1 MYESFFGLRERPF
14 ELTPNPR
21 YLLLTPRHREA
32 LSNLEYGIA
41 SRRGLTVVIGDAG
54 TGKTTLLRAVL
65 GRLRVGAGLLK
76 PGPCSYISNPTLSRT
91 EFFETLARDFRLP
104 AACTSSK
111 ARVLQELQGVLQQA
125 EAVGSSAALVVDEA
139 HSLPH
144 DLLEEVRL
152 LANIETDTAKLLPL
166 VLVGQPE
173 LADRLNEPELRQLK
187 QRIALRCRLEPLDA
201 QETAAYLAARLRHA
215 GGDPAT
221 VFTREAVVEIH
232 RRSRGIP
239 RVINVIGD
247 NALTTGFALDER
259 PVGRGIVVEVCGDLD
274 LQQSSS
280 PTGMPTLLETVDPVP
295 DRVDPPLPAPERE
308 KRSSLLRDWK
318 FGKAS

>member
-21 YLLLTPRHREA
+21 FLLLTPRHREA
-32 LSNLEYGIA
+32 LSSLEYGIA

-76 PGPCSYISNPTLSRT
+76 PGPCSYICNPTLTRQ
-91 EFFETLARDFRLP
+91 EFFEIIARDFSLP
-104 AACTSSK
+104 VSWIPSK
-111 ARVLQELQGVLQQA
+111 ARLLHELQRVLVQTLA
-125 EAVGSSAALVVDEA
+125 AGGSAALVVDEA

-144 DLLEEVRL
+144 DLLEEIRL
-152 LANIETDTAKLLPL
+152 LANMETDTAKLLPL

-173 LADRLNEPELRQLK
+173 LAGRLNQPELRQLK
-187 QRIALRCRLEPLDA
+187 QRIALRCRLEALDA
-201 QETAAYLAARLRHA
+201 QETGAYIGARLRHA
-215 GGDPAT
+215 GGDPGT

-239 RVINVIGD
+239 RVINVVAD
-247 NALTTGFALDER
+247 NALTTGYALDER
-259 PVGRGIVVEVCGDLD
+259 PVGRGVVAEVCTDLD
-274 LQQSSS
+274 LRYTDYGPAES
-280 PTGMPTLLETVDPVP
+280 PVLALP
-295 DRVDPPLPAPERE
+295 DTIPEPVDPPPEPERE
-308 KRSSLLRDWK
+308 RPFQLLRGWRA
-318 FGKAS
+318 GKAS